1 MAPLA
6 NNRAM
11 RAVVV
16 SDKSGPA
23 GVTVKEWSD
32 PQPGPGQVSIRLRA
46 AALNRRDYFITVGLY
61 PKIQFPCVVGSD
73 GAGEVD
79 GVGAGVTRW
88 KQGDRVVILPEIA
101 WGEREDFPGGAF
113 RILGMPDQGTLA
125 ERIVVPEECVFAMP
139 AHLDFEQAAALP
151 LAGLTAYRSVV
162 SKGRLEA
169 GEWLLATGIGGGV
182 QTYVLE
188 FAKALG
194 AKVVATSRSDEKLE
208 RAKRLGADAVIN
220 IASGDWS
227 KAVREV
233 TGGAGVALAI
243 DSVGGETFA
252 EVVKATGN
260 TGRIVAYG
268 STLGNWTVPAA
279 LVFFRQIRIE
289 GTTMGSPRDFAQM
302 LALVERAKIVPA
314 VDRVLPM
321 ESAAEGFALLER
333 SEQFGKVVVRIS

>member
-1 MAPLA
+1 
-6 NNRAM
+6 M
-11 RAVVV
+11 RAVVI
-16 SDKSGPA
+16 SEKSGPA
-23 GVTVKEWSD
+23 GVTVQEWPD
-32 PQPGPGQVSIRLRA
+32 PQPGAGQVSIRLRA

-61 PKIQFPCVVGSD
+61 PKIQFPCVTGSD
-73 GAGEVD
+73 GAGEVEA
-79 GVGAGVTRW
+79 VGAGVTRW
-88 KQGDRVVILPEIA
+88 KPGDRVVILPESG
-101 WGEREDFPGGAF
+101 WGDAEDFPAPAF

-125 ERIVVPEECVFAMP
+125 ERIVVPQECVFALP

-162 SKGRLEA
+162 SKGRLQA

-194 AKVVATSRSDEKLE
+194 AKVVATSRSDEKLAQ
-208 RAKRLGADAVIN
+208 AKRLGADVTVN
-220 IASGDWS
+220 VSGGDWS
-227 KAVREV
+227 KAVREA

-252 EVVKATGN
+252 EVVKSVGN
-260 TGRIVAYG
+260 AGRIVAYG

-289 GTTMGSPRDFAQM
+289 GSTMGSPRDFAQM

-333 SEQFGKVVVRIS
+333 SEQFGKIVVRIA